1 MRRSSPRRRGG
12 NLAVPSVGTL
22 HLGAIYVPAVAEA
35 DGPEPFAREL
45 RQRLVELAVDGDDDA
60 ADRRLRAR
68 VTVDLAAAEAMNFAA
83 FSDLY
88 PKQRRRPCRMGR
100 SVQLPLVER

>member
-1 MRRSSPRRRGG
+1 MLRAFAPAL
-12 NLAVPSVGTL
+12 LA
-22 HLGAIYVPAVAEA
+22 A

-45 RQRLVELAVDGDDDA
+45 RQRLELAVDGDDDA

-68 VTVDLAAAEAMNFAA
+68 VTVDLAAAEAMNVAA